1 MPTLTVL
8 APDSSLAMDEI
19 ARQLGDNAYILS
31 TTKRDGMVEIKA
43 TNDPIPPSPRESK
56 ARSAFA
62 AALAEHGATEEVM
75 VLQRPREAHADPAAR
90 ENAARE
96 VAARA
101 PAAAA
106 EAAGAG
112 IVAGTAEAG
121 PRPSATVVRLQQ
133 PGTDPQR
140 AGRAPAFRPL
150 APARALP
157 EIEDAAPRPAP
168 WHAQTDSRTASQA
181 ASHKDPRSLAPR
193 PPEGDE
199 VVRTLGRLHEALTS
213 LRETMLRTDIAVPD
227 FDRPKFDGPK
237 FDGPDFDRPDFDRPA
252 RAPAAAVA
260 APDPARRILAAG
272 FDPALVATLAADI
285 APGPSQPAEE
295 IEAAFAET
303 LAARIIA
310 PAPETMLAADAILVL
325 GPSGSGRS
333 TLAAKLGAIVRDLH
347 PARRCRLIEICPRGM
362 TAPDTLKGFVRML
375 NSAQMLDIGH
385 AIWHEEDLGGL
396 PRPEAGVTHIID
408 MPSDAATCAR
418 ILGALEPLIG
428 ADAPRLLAMPAGTT
442 AGMLERQMSRPE
454 CAGATVALTKLDE
467 CDVAAAELSGLAA
480 HDLRIGW
487 LSGTRALVGNL
498 SPATEQVMRD
508 YVAGYI
514 AQA

>member
-75 VLQRPREAHADPAAR
+75 VLQRGREAHAEPSER
-90 ENAARE
+90 EGI
-96 VAARA
+96 
-101 PAAAA
+101 
-106 EAAGAG
+106 AAGAS
-112 IVAGTAEAG
+112 A
-121 PRPSATVVRLQQ
+121 RPSATVVRLQHPAADQ
-133 PGTDPQR
+133 PRG
-140 AGRAPAFRPL
+140 GRAPAFRPL
-150 APARALP
+150 APARPLP
-157 EIEDAAPRPAP
+157 ETGGAAPSAALSTDPLPVRAQLPPAIP
-168 WHAQTDSRTASQA
+168 SEST
-181 ASHKDPRSLAPR
+181 
-193 PPEGDE
+193 E
-199 VVRTLGRLHEALTS
+199 VTRTLERLHDALS
-213 LRETMLRTDIAVPD
+213 HLRETMLRTDITVPD
-227 FDRPKFDGPK
+227 LEGPK
-237 FDGPDFDRPDFDRPA
+237 RPA
-252 RAPAAAVA
+252 PPAPPA
-260 APDPARRILAAG
+260 APDPSRRILAAG
-272 FDPALVATLAADI
+272 FDAALVAEVTRDLA
-285 APGPSQPAEE
+285 GSAEQ
-295 IEAAFAET
+295 IEAAFAEA

-310 PAPETMLAADAILVL
+310 PSPETMLAADAILVL

-347 PARRCRLIEICPRGM
+347 PDRRCRLIEICPRGM
-362 TAPDTLKGFVRML
+362 TSGDTLKGFARML

-385 AIWHEEDLGGL
+385 AIWHEEELSSL

-408 MPSDAATCAR
+408 MPSDPATCAR
-418 ILGALEPLIG
+418 ILSALGPLIG
-428 ADAPRLLAMPAGTT
+428 PDAPRILAVPAGTT
-442 AGMLERQMSRPE
+442 AGMLDRQMSRPE
-454 CAGATVALTKLDE
+454 CADATIALTKLDE

-498 SPATEQVMRD
+498 SPATGQVMRD

>member
-75 VLQRPREAHADPAAR
+75 VLQRPREGHLEPAAR
-90 ENAARE
+90 E
-96 VAARA
+96 
-101 PAAAA
+101 PALA
-106 EAAGAG
+106 EAAH
-112 IVAGTAEAG
+112 AEAALAA

-133 PGTDPQR
+133 PGTDAQR
-140 AGRAPAFRPL
+140 ARRAPAFRPL
-150 APARALP
+150 APARPLP
-157 EIEDAAPRPAP
+157 EAAAPAPQPA
-168 WHAQTDSRTASQA
+168 
-181 ASHKDPRSLAPR
+181 RSGTPR

-199 VVRTLGRLHEALTS
+199 VIRTLGRLHEALSS
-213 LRETMLRTDIAVPD
+213 LRETMLRTDITVPD
-227 FDRPKFDGPK
+227 FERLDSDP
-237 FDGPDFDRPDFDRPA
+237 PA
-252 RAPAAAVA
+252 HAAQSSATPRT
-260 APDPARRILAAG
+260 PDPAQRILAAG
-272 FDPALVATLAADI
+272 FDAGLVAEATREFSGPAA
-285 APGPSQPAEE
+285 EV
-295 IEAAFAET
+295 EAAFAET

-310 PAPETMLAADAILVL
+310 PAPEAMLGADAILVL

-347 PARRCRLIEICPRGM
+347 PARRCRLVEICPRGM

-385 AIWHEEDLGGL
+385 AIWHEEELAGL

-418 ILGALEPLIG
+418 ILEALCRLIG
-428 ADAPRLLAMPAGTT
+428 EDAPRLLAVPAGTT
-442 AGMLERQMSRPE
+442 AGMLERLMSRPE

-498 SPATEQVMRD
+498 SPATGQVMRD